1 MGRLFGTA
9 GVRGVYGV
17 QIDEVSALR
26 FGRAVARVME
36 SESFLVGWD
45 GRLSS
50 PSLAA
55 AVVSGVL
62 SEGRD
67 VKLLGLA
74 PLPVTCRSAKAQGIA
89 GIYVTASHNPPEFN
103 GFKAISPRG
112 AEATR
117 EEERK
122 IEAEIDGLPRPRLP
136 ERRPEVTP
144 SGYTPT
150 DYIRDLLK
158 ISGSKVA
165 TRVVLDPGNG
175 CASDLAPEVI
185 SRMGAEVTTVNDWV
199 DGRFP
204 GRPSEPTRENLAG
217 LGDLVRTLRAEMGI
231 AWDGDAD
238 RVAVV
243 DSSGGFVPQ
252 YAVSSLA
259 ALVLRARRVI
269 ISVDMGWGIRDLV
282 RSQGGEVVE
291 WRLGDLHSE
300 YFRRASEGW
309 EADLVT
315 EPWKIMV
322 PEWGPFF
329 DGIMASTLVLRA
341 VGEFG
346 SLKEALE
353 AVPKYHQSRMSFL
366 FEGDRQSV
374 FRALVSRVEEALSG
388 RIVGVSRLDGVKL
401 ILEDGWI
408 LLRVS
413 GTEPKIR
420 IYVESE
426 REEGLTELRK
436 IAISALRELGVG

>member
-26 FGRAVARVME
+26 FGRAVSRVME
-36 SESFLVGWD
+36 SESLLVGWD

-55 AVVSGVL
+55 AVISGVL
-62 SEGRD
+62 SEGKD

-74 PLPVTCRSAKAQGIA
+74 PLPVTCRSAKVQGIA

-122 IEAEIDGLPRPRLP
+122 IEAEIDGLPRPRLL
-136 ERRPEVTP
+136 ERQPEVTP

-150 DYIRDLLK
+150 DYVRDLLRT
-158 ISGSKVA
+158 SGSGVA

-185 SRMGAEVTTVNDWV
+185 SRMGAEVTTVNDWI

-217 LGDLVRTLRAEMGI
+217 LGDLVRRLGAEMGI

-243 DSSGGFVPQ
+243 DGSGQFVPQ

-259 ALVLRARRVI
+259 ALVLRARKVI
-269 ISVDMGWGIRDLV
+269 VSVDMGWGIRDLV
-282 RSQGGEVVE
+282 ESWGGEVVE

-315 EPWKIMV
+315 EPWKIMS

-329 DGIMASTLVLRA
+329 DGVMASTLVLRA

-346 SLKEALE
+346 SLREALE
-353 AVPKYHQSRMSFL
+353 AVPKYFQERMSFR
-366 FEGDRQSV
+366 FEGDREAILA
-374 FRALVSRVEEALSG
+374 ALASRVERALG
-388 RIVGVSRLDGVKL
+388 RRVVEISRLDGVKY
-401 ILEDGWI
+401 ILEDGWV
-408 LLRVS
+408 LLRMS
-413 GTEPKIR
+413 GTEPKVR
-420 IYVESE
+420 VYLES
-426 REEGLTELRK
+426 RSEEGLAELRR
-436 IAISALRELGVG
+436 IALDTLRDVEVA